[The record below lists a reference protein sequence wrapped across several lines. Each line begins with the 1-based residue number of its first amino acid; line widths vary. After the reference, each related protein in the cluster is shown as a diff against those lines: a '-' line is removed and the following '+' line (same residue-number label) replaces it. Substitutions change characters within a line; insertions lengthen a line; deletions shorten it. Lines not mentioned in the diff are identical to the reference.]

1 MTETATGNVVVT
13 SFDGPTRLFKFLY
26 TTNLNPLL
34 NPLNQSKDYKVTV
47 TGTSGLIKPGTVAAT
62 FNLKIKNPCYDPS
75 YVKITTQPFPA
86 GPFEYTLYFGSLASP
101 I

>member
-26 TTNLNPLL
+26 TTNLNPLV

-47 TGTSGLIKPGTVAAT
+47 TGTSGLITPETVAAT

-75 YVKITTQPFPA
+75 YVKITT
-86 GPFEYTLYFGSLASP
+86 
-101 I
+101 